1 MYSDEEVRE
10 KLQSKNK
17 YLEFRLGETV
27 LFKATRTSNV
37 MSHIITDLV
46 LCMGS
51 MERRPYSYAG
61 FFLYDCYPFNEQV
74 INEERTQANIQKR
87 APQWEVF
94 LEYWEGKGKL
104 QPNPIEPVTYIK
116 DPTEK

>member
-1 MYSDEEVRE
+1 
-10 KLQSKNK
+10 
-17 YLEFRLGETV
+17 
-27 LFKATRTSNV
+27 
-37 MSHIITDLV
+37 
-46 LCMGS
+46 MGS

-116 DPTEK
+116 DPTEVTHNEGAVYDLSGRKSNGLKKGLYIQNGRKVMK